1 MRGLVKQHKFELLLG
16 LFIIIYIAWFSFF
29 TLHRF
34 NSLHANYYDL
44 GIMDQTVYNTSRGR
58 ILELTDPEGSA
69 TIKRMAIHND
79 ILLAGLA
86 PLYLLYSGPE
96 TLLVTQTIVL
106 GLGAIFVYLIAMEL
120 TKRKYV
126 ALAYSFMYL
135 MYPALQWANTY
146 DFHMVTFATTLILA
160 LYYALMRGK
169 FAWAT
174 LCFVLILFAKE
185 QTALVLALLG
195 LLIFFKGNT
204 LFPQLKSLRAL
215 KRLGITYFV
224 ISGAWF
230 AASIWLIIP
239 YFRQAQHFA
248 LNRYGNLS
256 DPVKVLQ
263 SIFNDSSLSYFI
275 SLFGPLL
282 FLTFLSP
289 LVLILAPELAINV
302 LSSSSNMQSIIFHYT
317 AVLTPVIFI
326 SAIYGILYMHTKF
339 NASYKYLLT
348 VQIVLT
354 LLFSYYRSPLPYSK
368 QYDERIFSQVKPEL
382 FVINSWAEK
391 LENEDII
398 VSASLG
404 VATKFTNR
412 KVMIPFSLKYTEA
425 DYVVLLKQEVLN
437 DWFDPKESRQAYEQL
452 LNDPSFTRIEQ
463 QGSFEV
469 YKKN

>member
-1 MRGLVKQHKFELLLG
+1 MLEIIARRKFGILLG
-16 LFIIIYIAWFSFF
+16 IFVAIYIAWFSFF

-86 PLYLLYSGPE
+86 PLYLFYSGPQ

-106 GLGAIFVYLIAMEL
+106 ALGAIFVYLIALEL
-120 TKRKYV
+120 TKKKYV
-126 ALAYSFMYL
+126 ALSYSFMYL
-135 MYPALQWANTY
+135 MFPALQWANTY

-160 LYYALMRGK
+160 LYYALMKEK
-169 FAWAT
+169 FKLAA

-195 LLIFFKGNT
+195 VLIFFRGNT
-204 LFPQLKSLRAL
+204 LFPSVKNVTSL
-215 KRLGITYFV
+215 KRLGIAFFIT
-224 ISGAWF
+224 SGIWF

-248 LNRYGNLS
+248 LHRYTDLS
-256 DPVKVLQ
+256 DPIKVLQ
-263 SIFNDSSLSYFI
+263 SIFNESTLSYII

-282 FLTFLSP
+282 FLSFLSP
-289 LVLILAPELAINV
+289 VVLILAPELAINV
-302 LSSSSNMQSIIFHYT
+302 LSNSSSMQSIIFHYT

-326 SAIYGILYMHTKF
+326 SAIYGILYMHDKLA
-339 NASYKYLLT
+339 ASFKYLIT
-348 VQIVLT
+348 VQIVI
-354 LLFSYYRSPLPYSK
+354 LLMFSYYKSPLPYSK
-368 QYDERIFSQVKPEL
+368 YYDERIFSEVKPEL
-382 FVINSWAEK
+382 STINIWAEK
-391 LENEDII
+391 LKNEDIV

-425 DYVVLLKQEVLN
+425 QYVVLLKQEVLD
-437 DWFDPKESRQAYEQL
+437 DWFDPIESKQAYEQL
-452 LNDPSFTRIEQ
+452 LSDPNFARVEQ
-463 QGSFEV
+463 QESFEV
-469 YKKN
+469 YKKI

>member
-1 MRGLVKQHKFELLLG
+1 
-16 LFIIIYIAWFSFF
+16 
-29 TLHRF
+29 
-34 NSLHANYYDL
+34 
-44 GIMDQTVYNTSRGR
+44 
-58 ILELTDPEGSA
+58 
-69 TIKRMAIHND
+69 
-79 ILLAGLA
+79 
-86 PLYLLYSGPE
+86 
-96 TLLVTQTIVL
+96 
-106 GLGAIFVYLIAMEL
+106 MEL

-185 QTALVLALLG
+185 QTALVLELLG
-195 LLIFFKGNT
+195 LLIFFKGKI
-204 LFPQLKSLRAL
+204 LFPEVKNISGL
-215 KRLGITYFV
+215 KRLGIAFFIT
-224 ISGAWF
+224 SGAWF

-248 LNRYGNLS
+248 LNRYGDLS
-256 DPVKVLQ
+256 DPVKIIQ

-282 FLTFLSP
+282 FLSLLSP
-289 LVLILAPELAINV
+289 VVLILAPELAINV

-326 SAIYGILYMHTKF
+326 SAIHGILYMHTKF

-382 FVINSWAEK
+382 FAINSWAEK